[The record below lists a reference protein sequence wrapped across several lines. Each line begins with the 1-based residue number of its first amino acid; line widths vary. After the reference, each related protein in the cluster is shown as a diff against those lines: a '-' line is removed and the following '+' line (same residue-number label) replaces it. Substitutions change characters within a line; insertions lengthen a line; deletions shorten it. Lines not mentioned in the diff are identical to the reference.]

1 MPNFH
6 AVPASGQ
13 IADVKSPGTVGQ
25 REEWGIR
32 DHDRG
37 AHPRVQDI
45 AVYFNNANPLQ
56 PLRDTSPVRQA
67 DIEQSVSAQTCV
79 HGVKNWIAVLEQQ
92 FAADRSHLNVRR
104 KRALPIVQNKL
115 HWQH

>member
-6 AVPASGQ
+6 AVPARGQ
-13 IADVKSPGTVGQ
+13 VAEVKSPGTVGH

-32 DHDRG
+32 DHDRA

-45 AVYFNNANPLQ
+45 AVDSNNADPLQ

-79 HGVKNWIAVLEQQ
+79 HGVKNRIAVLEQQ
-92 FAADRSHLNVRR
+92 FAADGSHLNVRR
-104 KRALPIVQNKL
+104 KRTLPIVKNKL